1 MININIH
8 GNNNSELLLDVQNND
23 IGIIVVTKDKE
34 QFDFIIEQ
42 NEWEIIKQFIE
53 SQFKSE

>member
-8 GNNNSELLLDVQNND
+8 GNNNSELLLDVQNNEV
-23 IGIIVVTKDKE
+23 GIIVVTKDKK

-42 NEWEIIKQFIE
+42 NEWEIIKQFID

>member
-8 GNNNSELLLDVQNND
+8 GNDNSELLLDVQNNEV
-23 IGIIVVTKDKE
+23 GIIVVTKDKK
-34 QFDFIIEQ
+34 QFDFIIER